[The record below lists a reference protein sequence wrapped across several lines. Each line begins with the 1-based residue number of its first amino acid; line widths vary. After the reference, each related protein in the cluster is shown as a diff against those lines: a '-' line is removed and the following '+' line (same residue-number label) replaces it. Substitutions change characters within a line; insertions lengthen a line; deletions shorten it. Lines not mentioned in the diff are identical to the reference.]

1 VARPTSGTPGT
12 GLSVDKS
19 RRVLGLVLA
28 GGRSRRM
35 GRDKALLPHDGGTQ
49 LEHAAALLA
58 DVTDGVYVS
67 VRADQAN
74 DPVRGRFDHVVDRY
88 EGIGPLAGILS
99 ALEQSPD
106 ADWLIVACDLPN
118 LDRRT
123 LENLLTEAPDDAPLV
138 AYRSSSDGLPEPL
151 CALYRPA
158 AADALR
164 RYSADGVHCP
174 RKIMLR
180 EEAVLLDLP
189 APDALHNV
197 NTPEE
202 LAAATR

>member
-1 VARPTSGTPGT
+1 MPVS
-12 GLSVDKS
+12 DS

-35 GRDKALLPHDGGTQ
+35 GRDKALLPRDGGTQ

-67 VRADQAN
+67 VRADQAD
-74 DPVRGRFDHVVDRY
+74 DPVRARFDHVVDRY
-88 EGIGPLAGILS
+88 DGIGPLAGILS
-99 ALEQSPD
+99 ALEQVPD

-118 LDRRT
+118 LDRPT
-123 LENLLTEAPDDAPLV
+123 LEHLLAEAPDDAPLV

-164 RYSADGVHCP
+164 RHVADGVHCP
-174 RKIMLR
+174 RKIMIR

-189 APDALHNV
+189 APNALHNV

-202 LAAATR
+202 LAAGIQAGGR